1 MAKSRLAASRNQN
14 KLPTP
19 PITKNNVTS
28 LDLNVDIRPEGKL
41 NSTKHNFLYWCHEQC
56 DPKKPL
62 AKPSRLEKMQKLK
75 RWVDQEKKNET
86 NAWSLVVKL
95 SALKAYIA
103 FCDIKKFAPFSQA
116 GYLSYAGNSGELRRL
131 VDIANEPKKY
141 QFQYHNGEEFGL
153 LEFSALQKK
162 MNLDSLLPILGFDVS
177 DMQAT
182 LKSFN
187 GEIVDFATQPYT
199 SREWYA
205 LVRRTQLLFFSL
217 ATQLI
222 AYKEENPDS
231 PPPQHLDNIVVERK
245 DNRDITITLGRKNC
259 SALDGL
265 ASPFNQCM
273 AAAYTLFAYYTAF
286 NDSVIRQVRHP
297 IKFVTPN
304 KDGRTSKVAQVRA
317 YKGRAS
323 KDVKA
328 LFSGTEE
335 NSHPEAKDDEAG
347 FIVADINKRDSVGEA
362 DGITFLRALELLS
375 KTYSED
381 PYDTLIYFLNSEGD
395 KGKVDVSGASF
406 QLSKNLNLLSESR
419 ADLIDHLVKTY
430 TDIVE
435 DQKMT
440 TFNKI
445 KRDDGVHTMESN
457 VTVLNKQVVTIR
469 TMPIAYAALSCMTDV
484 SLRNAL
490 IPLNYSEKDFDGA
503 ITVSFKYADGSLGE
517 FIIAAKYRHF
527 LQLVERYA
535 ATRNPLPRKNYGFG
549 GGSSTTRLPY
559 LLPLGGKHVTY
570 QWSEGEVPI
579 RKILLNLCGI
589 GRGDYFLNITAS
601 RIRITHS
608 NLEYKAEEKGWTA
621 RKILQH
627 NIETTERHYPN
638 GHPVS
643 NNRQMSQG
651 MMGLVYIAQGK
662 SRSEAIES
670 VKKEL
675 EIPIL
680 EYDVWKQRNAPTNPN
695 GISCDG
701 EIDSVSEK
709 DWHYAARKFAEK
721 KGIIEEGQDITCYQY
736 DLCVFCRSAKLVD
749 DPYAIYKLL
758 SFLDALSE
766 AIDQYPERASV
777 IQLKIN
783 RFQANL
789 DGLPLETIEQAEYL
803 LEEKGRYP
811 LFNSLSSISQFL

>member
-14 KLPTP
+14 KSHAP
-19 PITKNNVTS
+19 PVTKKNVTS
-28 LDLNVDIRPEGKL
+28 LDLIVDIRLEGVL
-41 NSTKHNFLYWCHEQC
+41 NSTRYNFIYWCHEQC
-56 DPKKPL
+56 DPKKAL
-62 AKPSRLEKMQKLK
+62 AKPSRLERMQKLK

-86 NAWSLVVKL
+86 NAWSLVAKL
-95 SALKAYIA
+95 SALRTYIA
-103 FCDIKKFAPFSQA
+103 FCDIKKFDPFSQV
-116 GYLSYAGNSGELRRL
+116 GYLYYAGNSGELWRL
-131 VDIANEPKKY
+131 VDIASEPKKY

-153 LEFSALQKK
+153 LESSALQKK
-162 MNLDSLLPILGFDVS
+162 MNLDSILQVLDFDVS

-182 LKSFN
+182 LKSFT
-187 GEIVDFATQPYT
+187 GETTDFATLPYT
-199 SREWYA
+199 PSEWYA

-217 ATQLI
+217 VTQLI
-222 AYKEENPDS
+222 AFKEENPES
-231 PPPQHLDNIVVERK
+231 PPPQYLESIVVERIG
-245 DNRDITITLGRKNC
+245 NRDITITLGRKNG
-259 SALDGL
+259 SASEGP

-286 NDSVIRQVRHP
+286 NDTVIRQVRHP
-297 IKFVTPN
+297 IKMVTSN
-304 KDGRTSKVAQVRA
+304 KDGRTSTVAQVRA

-328 LFSGTEE
+328 LFSGLEE
-335 NSHPEAKDDEAG
+335 SSHPEAKDEEAG
-347 FIVADINKRDSVGEA
+347 FIVADINKRDTVGET

-395 KGKVDVSGASF
+395 KGNVDVSRASF
-406 QLSKNLNLLSESR
+406 QLSKNLNLLSDSR
-419 ADLIDHLVKTY
+419 AELTDHLVKTY
-430 TDIVE
+430 VDIVK

-445 KRDDGVHTMESN
+445 KRDDGVYMMEAK
-457 VTVLNKQVVTIR
+457 VTVLKKQVVTIR
-469 TMPIAYAALSCMTDV
+469 AMPIAYAALSCVTDV

-490 IPLNYSEKDFDGA
+490 IPLKYSEKDADGA
-503 ITVSFKYADGSLGE
+503 ITVSFKYADGSKGE
-517 FIIAAKYRHF
+517 FIVSAKYKPF

-535 ATRNPLPRKNYGFG
+535 ASKNPLPRKNYGFG
-549 GGSSTTRLPY
+549 GGSSTSKHPF
-559 LLPLGGKHVTY
+559 LLPLGGKHVTR

-579 RKILLNLCGI
+579 REVLLKLCGI
-589 GRGDYFLNITAS
+589 GRGDYFINITAS

-608 NLEYKAEEKGWTA
+608 NLEYKAEEKGSTA

-643 NNRQMSQG
+643 NNKQMSQG

-675 EIPIL
+675 EIPVV

-695 GISCDG
+695 GISCGG
-701 EIDSVSEK
+701 EIDLLSEK

-736 DLCVFCRSAKLVD
+736 DLCVFCKSAKLVD

-758 SFLDALSE
+758 SFLDTLSE

-783 RFQANL
+783 SFQANL
-789 DGLPLETIEQAEYL
+789 DGLPLETVEQAEDL

-811 LFNSLSSISQFL
+811 LFDSLSSITQFL